1 MIRRIEIDRFN
12 LIASKQFDG
21 VVAAINAGI
30 GHPDMAVFWSSTQ
43 KARSAAELESTIEKA
58 VGKTGLINFLPTR

>member
-1 MIRRIEIDRFN
+1 MIRRIEIERFN

-43 KARSAAELESTIEKA
+43 KRALPPSWKARSKKRWAKQ
-58 VGKTGLINFLPTR
+58 G